1 MNVFQY
7 LLLRSEWEELVKDF
21 KFVGK
26 EGTIDNLVNF
36 LETGHKGNRFRPGF
50 DRAVEIA
57 KTITMSIKNET
68 SNLSGVSGE
77 EI

>member
-1 MNVFQY
+1 MKSVFE
-7 LLLRSEWEELVKDF
+7 LLNLRYEWEEIISGY

-36 LETGHKGNRFRPGF
+36 LGTGHKGNRFRPGF

-57 KTITMSIKNET
+57 KIITMSIEHEKI
-68 SNLSGVSGE
+68 NLSSLCR
-77 EI
+77 